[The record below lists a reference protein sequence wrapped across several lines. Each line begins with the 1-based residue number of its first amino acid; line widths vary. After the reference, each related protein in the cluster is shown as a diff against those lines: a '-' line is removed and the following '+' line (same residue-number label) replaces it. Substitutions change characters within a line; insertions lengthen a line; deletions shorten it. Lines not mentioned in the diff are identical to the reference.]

1 MAIKSEGDPLAIT
14 LLSEIATVEQLA
26 QAHLKHALPAGMQV
40 SHFSVL
46 NHFAR
51 LGGEKTPGQLA
62 RAFHVT
68 KGAMTNTLS
77 RLESAGYVHVRPDE
91 EDGRRKRVSLSEAGL
106 AARNDAVGAVS
117 PVFDQIVD
125 GLGAEKIR
133 SVLPILRELRLMM
146 DVE

>member
-1 MAIKSEGDPLAIT
+1 MAPMSEGDPLAIT

-77 RLESAGYVHVRPDE
+77 RLEAAGFVKIRPDE

-106 AARNDAVGAVS
+106 AARNEAVGAVS
-117 PVFDQIVD
+117 PVFDQIVM
-125 GLGAEKIR
+125 GLGQDKIR
-133 SVLPILRELRLMM
+133 TILPVLRELRQLM
-146 DVE
+146 DIE

>member
-1 MAIKSEGDPLAIT
+1 MSEGDPLAIT

-26 QAHLKHALPAGMQV
+26 QSHLKNALPSGMQV

-68 KGAMTNTLS
+68 KGAMTNTLT
-77 RLESAGYVHVRPDE
+77 RLENAGYVVVRPDKK
-91 EDGRRKRVSLSEAGL
+91 DGRRKLVSLSEAGL
-106 AARNDAVGAVS
+106 AARNEAVRAVS
-117 PVFDQIVD
+117 PVFDRIVE
-125 GLGAEKIR
+125 GLGSEKIR
-133 SVLPILRELRLMM
+133 AVLPALRELRQMM
-146 DVE
+146 DAD